1 MLEKKI
7 LNISKIENTDKY
19 DRKKVGYLSGMIG
32 TFLNVTLGVSKF
44 VIGILA
50 NSVSITADAVN
61 NFSDAI
67 YSFATVLGFKFSSAP
82 QIRIILMDMEE
93 LNI

>member
-44 VIGILA
+44 VIVILA
-50 NSVSITADAVN
+50 N
-61 NFSDAI
+61 
-67 YSFATVLGFKFSSAP
+67 
-82 QIRIILMDMEE
+82 
-93 LNI
+93 